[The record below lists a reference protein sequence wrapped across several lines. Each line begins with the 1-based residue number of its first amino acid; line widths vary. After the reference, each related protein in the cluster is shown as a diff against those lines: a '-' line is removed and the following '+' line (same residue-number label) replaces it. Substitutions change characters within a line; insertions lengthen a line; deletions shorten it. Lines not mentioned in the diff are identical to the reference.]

1 MDTCLLS
8 VGSMGGVC
16 EAGGR
21 LWLWAFGTFDGPRL
35 KEGNHLLAWFV
46 SLGLGGMGWCG
57 SWRVGES
64 TCLD

>member
-1 MDTCLLS
+1 
-8 VGSMGGVC
+8 MGGVC

-21 LWLWAFGTFDGPRL
+21 LWLLAFGTFDGPRL
-35 KEGNHLLAWFV
+35 KEGNYLLAFFV
-46 SLGLGGMGWCG
+46 SFGLDGMAWCG